1 MSTRFT
7 ELQTLFDKIISENKD
22 DVTAI
27 FITTTGDSAE
37 PVLVQDTRKLS
48 GNIYFTYAKQ
58 VARLSQMAEKMAVN
72 QDSLLKRT
80 FFQYEKGIV
89 SVVRLGKQRGVYLF
103 MVNNDEDATVAGIEL
118 LRDQYRERITELLQ
132 NAKAID

>member
-1 MSTRFT
+1 MSSRFA
-7 ELQTLFDKIISENKD
+7 ELQALFNKIINDNKD
-22 DVTAI
+22 DVKAI

-37 PVLVQDTRKLS
+37 PILVQDTRNLS
-48 GNIYFTYAKQ
+48 GNIYNTYAKQ

-72 QDSLLKRT
+72 QDSLLRRT

-103 MVNNDEDATVAGIEL
+103 MVNNSEDATVAGIEL
-118 LRDQYRERITELLQ
+118 LRDQYREEITTLLQ